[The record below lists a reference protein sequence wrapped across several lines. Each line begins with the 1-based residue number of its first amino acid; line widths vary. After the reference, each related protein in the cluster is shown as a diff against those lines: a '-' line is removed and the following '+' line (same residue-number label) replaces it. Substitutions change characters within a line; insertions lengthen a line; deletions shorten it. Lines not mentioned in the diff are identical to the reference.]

1 MLMRHEYLATRPVD
15 LYSMHLFELV
25 AVEGSFTR
33 AAGIAGV
40 SQSAVTRQ
48 IQGME
53 NRLGVTLLER
63 TTRKVTLTDAGHA
76 LLAEARQLNGSL
88 EASLRRFKEEHV
100 DATRTVRVGFSR
112 SVGLASLPG
121 FLLPFHRKS
130 PDVRLKISHDAGVVL
145 LVALLDHRLDIAIL
159 TAPEKINPALQVQHS
174 FADEFELIVGA
185 QAKLPAGT
193 PPWPAAELQAWLDR
207 QTWMHLSQQ
216 SHTGQKLAGWL
227 KEQHYPHTPA
237 MELDNFEILIQLVAM
252 GLGASWVPRRA
263 LAAYPRKK
271 AIQRVP
277 LPVRFERQI
286 VMVTRRSHTL
296 PKHIQDLIDGV
307 LFS

>member
-1 MLMRHEYLATRPVD
+1 MRHEYLATRPVD

-25 AVEGSFTR
+25 AIEGSFTR

-130 PDVRLKISHDAGVVL
+130 PEVRLKVSHEPGVSL
-145 LVALLDHRLDIAIL
+145 LAALLDHRLDIAIL

-174 FADEFELIVGA
+174 FADEFELIIGA
-185 QAKLPAGT
+185 QAALPPGP
-193 PPWPAAELQAWLDR
+193 PPWSSATLQAWLDL

-216 SHTGQKLAGWL
+216 SHTGQKLAAWL

-271 AIQRVP
+271 ALQRVP
-277 LPVRFERQI
+277 LPRRFERQI
-286 VMVTRRSHTL
+286 VMVTRRTHTL
-296 PKHIQDLIDGV
+296 PKHIQDLIEGV

>member
-1 MLMRHEYLATRPVD
+1 MHMRHEYLSTRPVD

-25 AVEGSFTR
+25 ATQGGFTR
-33 AAGIAGV
+33 AAELAGI

-53 NRLGVTLLER
+53 HRLGVTLLER
-63 TTRKVTLTDAGHA
+63 TTRKVTLTEAGHA
-76 LLAEARQLNGSL
+76 LLAEARQLNGAL
-88 EASLRRFKEEHV
+88 ETGLRRFREEHV
-100 DATRTVRVGFSR
+100 DAAKTVRVGFSR

-121 FLLPFHRKS
+121 ILLPFHRNS
-130 PDVRLKISHDAGVVL
+130 PEVRLQVTHEAGSGL
-145 LVALLDHRLDIAIL
+145 LAALLDHRLDIAIL
-159 TAPEKINPALQVQHS
+159 TAPEKISPALQVQHS
-174 FADEFELIVGA
+174 FADEFELIIGA
-185 QAKLPAGT
+185 QATLPAGT
-193 PPWPAAELQAWLDR
+193 PPWASATLHAWLDR

-216 SHTGQKLAGWL
+216 SHTGKKLAGWL
-227 KEQHYPHTPA
+227 KEQRYPHTPA

-271 AIQRVP
+271 ALQRVP
-277 LPVRFERQI
+277 LPRRFERQI
-286 VMVTRRSHTL
+286 VMVTRRTHTL
-296 PKHIQDLIDGV
+296 PKHIQDLIEGV